1 MTRSDRDNQ
10 KGIYLLD
17 LESGNHTFFENKL
30 SPVFLRYYINE
41 ILEMRMEDIEKEIKN
56 NFVDIFIPSN
66 VLGKY
71 NINMFMDYLDG
82 LARKLEPRI
91 YDEENPYD
99 REDGEMSDFNGELNL
114 MNIAAEH
121 INSLDYDDDLKERL
135 KVSVQEL
142 YKRTLS
148 PNYED

>member
-1 MTRSDRDNQ
+1 MV
-10 KGIYLLD
+10 
-17 LESGNHTFFENKL
+17 ESERLVSYTKKHVFKFNHHKQ
-30 SPVFLRYYINE
+30 
-41 ILEMRMEDIEKEIKN
+41 D
-56 NFVDIFIPSN
+56 
-66 VLGKY
+66 VLHTGY
-71 NINMFMDYLDG
+71 N
-82 LARKLEPRI
+82 AQ
-91 YDEENPYD
+91 
-99 REDGEMSDFNGELNL
+99 LNL

>member
-1 MTRSDRDNQ
+1 
-10 KGIYLLD
+10 
-17 LESGNHTFFENKL
+17 
-30 SPVFLRYYINE
+30 
-41 ILEMRMEDIEKEIKN
+41 MRMEEVAKEIKN

-99 REDGEMSDFNGELNL
+99 REDGELSNFDGELNL
-114 MNIAAEH
+114 MNIAADH

-135 KVSVQEL
+135 KVSVLEL

>member
-1 MTRSDRDNQ
+1 M
-10 KGIYLLD
+10 
-17 LESGNHTFFENKL
+17 
-30 SPVFLRYYINE
+30 
-41 ILEMRMEDIEKEIKN
+41 
-56 NFVDIFIPSN
+56 
-66 VLGKY
+66 
-71 NINMFMDYLDG
+71 G

-142 YKRTLS
+142 YNKTLS
-148 PNYED
+148 PSYED